1 MRILF
6 YTYSLQIGGAETV
19 CVEYLL
25 QLKKRGFE
33 VCLVEDFHTT
43 DSFLARKLQEGGV
56 PVIPLWKGSVTAPF
70 GMQRKRAAR
79 LLGLSHSFNR
89 LLGTF
94 QPDIVH
100 LHGLPD
106 HVDRL
111 DFPAERM
118 MFTFHSRVERNL
130 EMLGEANTRLLKK
143 LCIRGMYL
151 CALTQEDRQEAQMRL
166 QTDRVLCI
174 PNGLDLGKVREI
186 RYDREELRKRLGI
199 PKEGFL
205 VGTLGR
211 LHEVKNHERLLA
223 IFGKVKEKRPDALLL
238 IVGGDAEGRM
248 EKLKAQAVQYGFGE
262 AVFFPGIRSD
272 ADAILAALDCFVLP
286 SKSESFGL
294 AAVEAQAQGVRCVVS
309 RAVPEDVLCTRQAV
323 SVSLEEPNE
332 VWAEAI
338 LNGDI
343 ENPAPKDLTRFD
355 METVIPELIK
365 EYEGLLH
372 GT

>member
-19 CVEYLL
+19 CAEYLL
-25 QLKKRGFE
+25 QLKKRGCE
-33 VCLVEDFHTT
+33 VCLAEDFHTE
-43 DSFLARKLQEGGV
+43 SFLARKLQEGGV

-79 LLGLSHSFNR
+79 LLGLYHPFNR
-89 LLGTF
+89 LLKTY

-100 LHGLPD
+100 LNGLPD
-106 HVDRL
+106 HADRL

-130 EMLGEANTRLLKK
+130 GMLGEANTRLLKK
-143 LCIRGMYL
+143 LCSRGMYL
-151 CALTQEDRQEAQMRL
+151 CALTQEDRREAQMRL

-174 PNGLDLGKVREI
+174 PNGLDLNKVREI
-186 RYDREELRKRLGI
+186 RYDREELCKRLGI
-199 PKEGFL
+199 PRKGFL

-238 IVGGDAEGRM
+238 IVGGDVDGRM
-248 EKLKAQAVQYGFGE
+248 EKLKALVSQFGLGE
-262 AVFFPGIRSD
+262 AVFFPGTRSD
-272 ADAILAALDCFVLP
+272 ADAILGSLDCFVLP

-309 RAVPEDVLCTRQAV
+309 QAVPEDVLCTRQAV

-338 LNGDI
+338 LNGAR

>member
-19 CVEYLL
+19 CAEYLL
-25 QLKKRGFE
+25 QLKKRGCE
-33 VCLVEDFHTT
+33 VCLAEDFHT

-79 LLGLSHSFNR
+79 LLGLSHAFNR
-89 LLGTF
+89 LLKTY

-118 MFTFHSRVERNL
+118 VFTFHSRVERNL
-130 EMLGEANTRLLKK
+130 GMLGEANTRLLKK

-174 PNGLDLGKVREI
+174 PNGLDLGKVRQV
-186 RYDREELRKRLGI
+186 RYDRVELCKRLGI
-199 PKEGFL
+199 PRKGFL

-309 RAVPEDVLCTRQAV
+309 QAVPEDVLCTRQAV

-343 ENPAPKDLTRFD
+343 ENPAPKDLARFD

>member
-19 CVEYLL
+19 CAEYLL
-25 QLKKRGFE
+25 QLKKRGCE
-33 VCLVEDFHTT
+33 VCLAEDFHT

-79 LLGLSHSFNR
+79 LLGLSHAFNR
-89 LLGTF
+89 LLKTY

-118 MFTFHSRVERNL
+118 VFTFHSRVERNL
-130 EMLGEANTRLLKK
+130 GMLGEANTRLLKK

-151 CALTQEDRQEAQMRL
+151 CALTREDRQEAQMRL

-309 RAVPEDVLCTRQAV
+309 QAVPEDVLCTRQAV